1 MQPFILLRDID
12 GSGISG
18 TGKVA
23 EGCVM
28 TSGVCVIAWL
38 TGSASASIHES
49 LEVAQSVHGHEGN
62 TRFVFDLIDPIPLL
76 FNLYHPDKIIS
87 KDGTGSMAELV
98 RFSNNFTV
106 IQWLVAPCGIEVFT
120 TIEHCARVHFRKI
133 HSLVL
138 PKKAVREIPQNN

>member
-12 GSGISG
+12 TTGISG
-18 TGKVA
+18 TGKIA

-28 TSGVCVIAWL
+28 TSGRCIIAWM
-38 TGSASASIHES
+38 TGAASASIHGS
-49 LEVAQSVHGHEGN
+49 LEDAQAIHGHGGN
-62 TRFVFDLIDPIPLL
+62 TRFVFDHDEPLPLL

-87 KDGTGSMAELV
+87 KDGRNSMAELV

-133 HSLVL
+133 HSLVM
-138 PKKAVREIPQNN
+138 PVKVGMG